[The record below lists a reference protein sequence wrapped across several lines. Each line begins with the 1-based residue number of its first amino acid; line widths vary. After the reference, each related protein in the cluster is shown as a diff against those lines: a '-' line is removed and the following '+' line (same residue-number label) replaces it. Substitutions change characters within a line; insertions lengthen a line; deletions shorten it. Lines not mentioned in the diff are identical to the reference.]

1 MKSAKLTNA
10 EVRAKGWEALI
21 ERLGPSGALRFFLQ
35 TERGIGDYSMVRH
48 RQLGGLSA
56 DELLAQM
63 QAVRR
68 HAGPRRRGHAR
79 RQRAA
84 PRKAP

>member
-10 EVRAKGWEALI
+10 EVRAQGWEALI
-21 ERLGPSGALRFFLQ
+21 ERLGPSGALRFVLQ
-35 TERGIGDYSMVRH
+35 TERGTGDYSMVRH
-48 RQLGGLSA
+48 RQLGGLSV

-63 QAVRR
+63 QAMRG
-68 HAGPRRRGHAR
+68 HAGQRRRAHAR

-84 PRKAP
+84 RR